1 MILEQQVSLESA
13 RVMYA
18 RIRRGAGAV
27 SPGHVARL
35 GESGLRALGVTRQK
49 ASYCHGIAVSIER
62 GELDLSAIARLSEQ
76 EGREALLS
84 IRGIGPWTA
93 DVYRLTALRHP
104 DVWPPGD
111 VALADAMH
119 RVKRLKAR
127 PDHETQL
134 RVSAAWAP
142 WRAVAARMLW
152 HYYLSTAGRA

>member
-1 MILEQQVSLESA
+1 MFA
-13 RVMYA
+13 RV
-18 RIRRGAGAV
+18 RRATGGV
-27 SPGHVARL
+27 TPGNVTRL

-49 ASYCHGIAVSIER
+49 ASYCHGIAVAIER
-62 GELDLSAIARLSEQ
+62 GDVDLSAIARLRDE
-76 EGREALLS
+76 EGRAALLA

-93 DVYRLTALRHP
+93 DVYRLTALRNP

-119 RVKRLKAR
+119 RVKRLRER

-134 RVSAAWAP
+134 RIASAWAP